1 MILLIEFDKGNEHFH
16 SCKSCHHW
24 DLKYRLMI
32 HSCYLTVSGEA
43 RIKGNKALK
52 KLEENDGKKK
62 RGCGWVGRKNQR
74 G

>member
-1 MILLIEFDKGNEHFH
+1 
-16 SCKSCHHW
+16 
-24 DLKYRLMI
+24 MI

-52 KLEENDGKKK
+52 KLEENDGEKK
-62 RGCGWVGRKNQR
+62 GGWVGGEEENQR